1 MNEPELPR
9 ILCVDDEPNLL
20 AALER
25 TLYGQFD
32 VVTATGGEAGLA
44 VMEQSPGFD
53 VIVSDMRMPGMDGAT
68 FLALARER
76 APDTVR
82 ILLTGQADM
91 DSAVAAINRG
101 AIFHFLR
108 KPCPS
113 TEVVATLHK
122 AVELRQRIR
131 VEREL
136 LETTLAATIKM
147 LTEVLSMIAP
157 WAFQRAGMLQAC
169 VRHVVNKLEWPNRW
183 EVESAASLSHI
194 GCVSVPG
201 DVMQREFADEA
212 LTEED
217 YLLLDAHPEV
227 AHRLLVSIPRM
238 QNVAEI
244 VRYQSRPAPREASD
258 DVIRGAQLLRASLH
272 MVRCLSRKESVAH
285 AVQALKTLQPP
296 VGHDI
301 VNALI
306 DLRMNVVS
314 GTRKARIRELVPGW
328 RAEQDILTNRGLMLL
343 AQGSELT
350 ATAIVSMRNLLATGA
365 INEPILIS
373 YGSESELFSESEA
386 DDD

>member
-32 VVTATGGEAGLA
+32 VVTAAGGEAGLA
-44 VMEQSPGFD
+44 AMEESPAFD

-82 ILLTGQADM
+82 ILLTGQADV
-91 DSAVAAINRG
+91 DSAIAAINRG

-122 AVELRQRIR
+122 AVELRQRTR

-169 VRHVVNKLEWPNRW
+169 VRHVVNKLQWPNRW
-183 EVESAASLSHI
+183 EVEAAAALSHI

-201 DVMQREFADEA
+201 DVMQREFAEEA
-212 LTEED
+212 LTEEEH
-217 YLLLDAHPEV
+217 LLLDAHPEV

-238 QNVAEI
+238 ENVAGI
-244 VRYQSRPAPREASD
+244 VRYQSRPAPREATD
-258 DVIRGAQLLRASLH
+258 DVQRGAQLLRASLH
-272 MVRCLSRKESVAH
+272 MVRRLSRKESVAH
-285 AVQALKTLQPP
+285 AVQALKALEPP
-296 VGHDI
+296 VAHDI
-301 VNALI
+301 VDALL
-306 DLRMNVVS
+306 DVRMNVVS

-328 RAEQDILTNRGLMLL
+328 RTEQDIVTKRGLMLL
-343 AQGSELT
+343 AQGSELS

-365 INEPILIS
+365 MSEPILIS
-373 YGSESELFSESEA
+373 YGSESEFFSDA
-386 DDD
+386 GVVDG

>member
-32 VVTATGGEAGLA
+32 VVTATGGEAGLT

-183 EVESAASLSHI
+183 EVEAAAALSHI

-212 LTEED
+212 LTEEEQV
-217 YLLLDAHPEV
+217 LLDAHPEV
-227 AHRLLVSIPRM
+227 AHRLLLSIPRM

-244 VRYQSRPAPREASD
+244 VRYQSRPAPHEASD

-285 AVQALKTLQPP
+285 AVQALKALQPP
-296 VGHDI
+296 VAHDI

-373 YGSESELFSESEA
+373 YGSESELFSESETG
-386 DDD
+386 DN

>member
-1 MNEPELPR
+1 MNEPDLPR
-9 ILCVDDEPNLL
+9 VLCVDDEPNLL

-25 TLYGQFD
+25 TLYGQFA
-32 VVTATGGEAGLA
+32 VVTATGGEAGLVA
-44 VMEQSPGFD
+44 MEEGPPFD

-82 ILLTGQADM
+82 ILLTGQADA
-91 DSAVAAINRG
+91 DSAIAAINRG

-113 TEVVATLHK
+113 TELVAALQK
-122 AVELRQRIR
+122 AVELRQRTR

-147 LTEVLSMIAP
+147 LTEVLSMITP
-157 WAFQRAGMLQAC
+157 WAFQRSGMLQAC
-169 VRHVVNKLEWPNRW
+169 VRHVVQKLEWPNRW
-183 EVESAASLSHI
+183 EVEAAASLSHI

-201 DVMQREFADEA
+201 DVMQREFAEEA
-212 LTEED
+212 LTQEEHV
-217 YLLLDAHPEV
+217 LLNAHPEV

-238 QNVAEI
+238 ENVAEI
-244 VRYQSRPAPREASD
+244 VRYQVRPAPSDATD

-285 AVQALKTLQPP
+285 AVQELKTLVPP
-296 VGHDI
+296 IAHDI
-301 VNALI
+301 VHALI

-328 RAEQDILTNRGLMLL
+328 RAEQDIVTKRGLMLL
-343 AQGSELT
+343 AKGSELS

-365 INEPILIS
+365 MSEPILIS
-373 YGSESELFSESEA
+373 YGSESDMFLESGTTNS
-386 DDD
+386 